1 MAHPVVEQQRAM
13 ENPGNMAGGS
23 AAPPEYS
30 GLTSDYVGEF
40 TDKAV
45 PNMLAAMV
53 LGSVGTLILLRLGG
67 FRFSFG
73 VNVGGGS

>member
-13 ENPGNMAGGS
+13 EGGGAVVDS
-23 AAPPEYS
+23 SAPPEYT
-30 GLTSDYVGEF
+30 GMTQDYVGEF
-40 TDKAV
+40 YDKATS
-45 PNMLAAMV
+45 NALAAML
-53 LGSVGTLILLRLGG
+53 LGSVATLILLRVAG

>member
-13 ENPGNMAGGS
+13 EGGGTVSS

-30 GLTSDYVGEF
+30 GMTQDYIGEF
-40 TDKAV
+40 TDKAI
-45 PNMLAAMV
+45 PNALAAMV
-53 LGSVGTLILLRLGG
+53 LGSVLTLVLLRVAG